1 MADAGLFELSFT
13 GAMCLVLFFGALGLL
28 QPIEEY
34 FKSEADQQPSPWGQW
49 LSASRTALMM
59 VAVVAGGLTVLQ
71 PCYRGQAHVLFA
83 AILLVQA
90 LTALMALFF
99 INSVGTEYLLWRR
112 AKLRQQLREQR
123 IPRAEVR
130 R

>member
-1 MADAGLFELSFT
+1 M
-13 GAMCLVLFFGALGLL
+13 
-28 QPIEEY
+28 
-34 FKSEADQQPSPWGQW
+34 GQW
-49 LSASRTALMM
+49 LHASRTGLMV
-59 VAVVAGGLTVLQ
+59 VAMIAGGLTALQ
-71 PCYRGQAHVLFA
+71 PCFRGQAHVLLA